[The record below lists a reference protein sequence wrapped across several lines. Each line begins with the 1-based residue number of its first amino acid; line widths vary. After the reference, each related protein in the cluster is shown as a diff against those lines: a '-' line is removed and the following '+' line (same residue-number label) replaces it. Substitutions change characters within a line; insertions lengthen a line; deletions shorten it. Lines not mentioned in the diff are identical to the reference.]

1 MLSAA
6 LFDLDG
12 TLLDSNRAHVHAW
25 HEALQAHGYNVALDR
40 IAVEI
45 GKGGDQLVP
54 DLLGRTAERDDG
66 DALRD
71 AHDEA
76 FKRILERDGLSPTA
90 GALDLLDALRARHL
104 RIALATS
111 TKAEMLEACE
121 RASGIAWRKLF
132 DVVVGADDVKRSKP
146 APDIVATA
154 VRTLG
159 VSAAEC
165 VMVGDSPWDARAA
178 KQAGVVLVGVRC
190 GGNDARTLRR
200 AGSRV
205 VCADPSEI
213 AARLTEV
220 IERTSPGAALLDA
233 RALDALM
240 QHALDAARD
249 GMAAGEVPIGSV
261 IARGD
266 GEVLARG
273 WNRLNESRDRS
284 AHGEIDALRNAAGL
298 IAPAARDTILV
309 STLEPCVM
317 CLGAAMEIAIDTV
330 VYGLNAPSDNGTTR
344 VEPPES
350 PDNQMPRVVGEVR
363 ARESRALFEEWL
375 ERDDRNRDQ
384 EPYVRTLL
392 EDRAALRSPTD
403 DTR

>member
-12 TLLDSNRAHVHAW
+12 TLLDSNRAHADAW
-25 HEALQAHGYNVALDR
+25 HEALQALGYNVALDR

-54 DLLGRTAERDDG
+54 DLLGRTAEQNDG

-76 FKRILERDGLSPTA
+76 FKRLLERDGLSPTT
-90 GALDLLDALRARHL
+90 GARDLLEALRGRHL
-104 RIALATS
+104 RLALATS

-121 RASGIAWRKLF
+121 RASGIPWRELF

-154 VRTLG
+154 VRKLG

-165 VMVGDSPWDARAA
+165 VMVGDSPWDAQAA

-190 GGNDARTLRR
+190 GGNEERRLRR
-200 AGSRV
+200 AGARV
-205 VCADPSEI
+205 VYADPSEI
-213 AARLTEV
+213 AARLAEV
-220 IERTSPGAALLDA
+220 IERASPGAALLDA
-233 RALDALM
+233 KALDTLM
-240 QHALDAARD
+240 QHALDAARE

-261 IARGD
+261 VARGD
-266 GEVLARG
+266 GEVVARG
-273 WNRLNESRDRS
+273 WNRLNQSRDRS
-284 AHGEIDALRNAAGL
+284 AHGEIDALRSAAGL
-298 IAPAARDTILV
+298 LSARDTILV

-330 VYGLNAPSDNGTTR
+330 VYGLHAPCDNGTTR
-344 VEPPES
+344 IEPPDS
-350 PDNQMPRVVGEVR
+350 PENQMPRVVGEVR
-363 ARESRALFEEWL
+363 ARESRALFEAWL

-392 EDRAALRSPTD
+392 EGRPALRSPTD
-403 DTR
+403 DPR